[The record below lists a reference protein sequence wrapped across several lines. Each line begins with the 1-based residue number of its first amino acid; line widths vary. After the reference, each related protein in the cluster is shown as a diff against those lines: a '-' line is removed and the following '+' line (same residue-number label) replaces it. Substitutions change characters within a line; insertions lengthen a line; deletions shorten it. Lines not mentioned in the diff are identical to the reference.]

1 MNKSLDFM
9 QSYVHYI
16 QFRVDII
23 IKTSYSYWLIIYF
36 FHVSNS
42 QTAAMES
49 SFKTDKGSSCSSST
63 EDSFVEMELHCLF
76 CGGNARLQ
84 GH

>member
-1 MNKSLDFM
+1 M

-23 IKTSYSYWLIIYF
+23 IKTSYSYRLIIYF
-36 FHVSNS
+36 LQVYNL
-42 QTAAMES
+42 QAAAMVS
-49 SFKTDKGSSCSSST
+49 SFRTESRSSCT
-63 EDSFVEMELHCLF
+63 QAAWDDSAALQLHCLF
-76 CGGNARLQ
+76 CGGKARLQ